1 MNSVLPINEIG
12 IIENELKNNY
22 LGVLSYSFDEDKINQ
37 VPVTYLY
44 LDKNIYVLLKE
55 DDEWIGDIK
64 YGAPVFF
71 TIIKNETPKAA
82 SKLSLLYKSSVITI
96 TGSIKIVDDPKIIEE
111 IRNEYK
117 IKYNYENI
125 TDLTRISMIDTQE
138 FKAFEYSGE

>member
-1 MNSVLPINEIG
+1 MNSVLPIKEIG

-22 LGVLSYSFDEDKINQ
+22 LGVLSYSVDEDKINQ

-44 LDKNIYVLLKE
+44 LDKNIYILLKE
-55 DDEWIGDIK
+55 DDEWIGEIK

-71 TIIKNETPKAA
+71 TIIKNETPKVA

-96 TGSIKIVDDPKIIEE
+96 SGSIKIVDDTKIIDE
-111 IRNEYK
+111 IRNAYK
-117 IKYNYENI
+117 TKYNYEKI
-125 TDLTRISMIDTQE
+125 TDLTKISMIDTQE